1 MDQNLADFS
10 LFTDSSIAVSV
21 ATLIVFIIG
30 IIYISLPC
38 VSKDT
43 PIYKLIKYILTF
55 IWNSVF
61 CKIVPGL
68 KPYTPALDDKQSL
81 AKESLDSSIKSVLE
95 DKRFIQDLQKVYK
108 DDVAIKY
115 LIKSK
120 ISNVVAESIQ
130 VVRENYGTIAKKV
143 SVYFNIKKESETS
156 VYFDYDEGV
165 LFDKDSLGT
174 IKIKNNDSDK

>member
-143 SVYFNIKKESETS
+143 LVYFDIKKESETS

>member
-55 IWNSVF
+55 IWNNVF

-143 SVYFNIKKESETS
+143 SVYFDIKKESETS

>member
-10 LFTDSSIAVSV
+10 LFTDSSITVSV

-143 SVYFNIKKESETS
+143 SVYFDIKKESETS

-174 IKIKNNDSDK
+174 IKIKNND

>member
-95 DKRFIQDLQKVYK
+95 DRRFIQDLQKVYK
-108 DDVAIKY
+108 DDVAIKD

-130 VVRENYGTIAKKV
+130 VVRENSGTIAKKV
-143 SVYFNIKKESETS
+143 SVYFDIKKESETS

>member
-30 IIYISLPC
+30 IICISLPC

-95 DKRFIQDLQKVYK
+95 DRRFIQDLQKVYK
-108 DDVAIKY
+108 DDVAIKD

-143 SVYFNIKKESETS
+143 SVYFDIKKESETS

>member
-10 LFTDSSIAVSV
+10 LFTDSSNAVSV

-143 SVYFNIKKESETS
+143 SVYFDIKKESKTS

>member
-55 IWNSVF
+55 ICNSVF

-143 SVYFNIKKESETS
+143 SVYFDIKKESETS

>member
-10 LFTDSSIAVSV
+10 SFTNSSIAVSV

-143 SVYFNIKKESETS
+143 SVYFDIKEESETS

-174 IKIKNNDSDK
+174 IKIKNND

>member
-55 IWNSVF
+55 ICNSVF

-143 SVYFNIKKESETS
+143 SVYFDIKKESETS

-174 IKIKNNDSDK
+174 IKIKNND

>member
-21 ATLIVFIIG
+21 ASLIVFIIG

-143 SVYFNIKKESETS
+143 SVYFDIKKESETS

>member
-143 SVYFNIKKESETS
+143 SVYFDIKKVSETS

>member
-10 LFTDSSIAVSV
+10 LFTDSSTAVSV

-38 VSKDT
+38 ISKDT

-130 VVRENYGTIAKKV
+130 VVRENYGTIVKKV
-143 SVYFNIKKESETS
+143 SVYFDIKKESETS

-174 IKIKNNDSDK
+174 IKIKTNDSDK

>member
-10 LFTDSSIAVSV
+10 LFTDTTTAVGI
-21 ATLIVFIIG
+21 ATLIVFILG
-30 IIYISLPC
+30 VIYISLPC

-61 CKIVPGL
+61 CKVVPGL
-68 KPYTPALDDKQSL
+68 KPYTPALDNKQSL
-81 AKESLDSSIKSVLE
+81 AEESGDSSIKSILE
-95 DKRFIQDLQKVYK
+95 DKAFILELQKVYK
-108 DDVAIKY
+108 DDVAIKD

-143 SVYFNIKKESETS
+143 SVYFDIKKESETS

-174 IKIKNNDSDK
+174 IKIKNNDSDR

>member
-130 VVRENYGTIAKKV
+130 VVRENYGTIAKK
-143 SVYFNIKKESETS
+143 YRYILILKKNLKLQFILTMTKEF
-156 VYFDYDEGV
+156 Y
-165 LFDKDSLGT
+165 L
-174 IKIKNNDSDK
+174 IKIL

>member
-21 ATLIVFIIG
+21 VTLIVFIIG

-143 SVYFNIKKESETS
+143 SVYFDIKKESETS

>member
-10 LFTDSSIAVSV
+10 LFTDSSNAVSV

-68 KPYTPALDDKQSL
+68 KPYTPALDDKQFL

-95 DKRFIQDLQKVYK
+95 DKRFIKDLQKVYK

-143 SVYFNIKKESETS
+143 SVYFDIKKESETS

>member
-130 VVRENYGTIAKKV
+130 VVRENYGTIAKK
-143 SVYFNIKKESETS
+143 YRYI
-156 VYFDYDEGV
+156 
-165 LFDKDSLGT
+165 
-174 IKIKNNDSDK
+174 

>member
-21 ATLIVFIIG
+21 ANLIVFIIG

-130 VVRENYGTIAKKV
+130 VVRENYGTVAKKV
-143 SVYFNIKKESETS
+143 SVYFDIKKESETS

>member
-38 VSKDT
+38 VSKDM

-95 DKRFIQDLQKVYK
+95 DRRFIQDLQKVYK
-108 DDVAIKY
+108 DDVAIKD

-143 SVYFNIKKESETS
+143 SVYFDIKKESETS

>member
-10 LFTDSSIAVSV
+10 LFTDSSIEVSV

-143 SVYFNIKKESETS
+143 SVYFDIKKESETS

>member
-143 SVYFNIKKESETS
+143 SVYFDIKKESETS

-174 IKIKNNDSDK
+174 IKIKNNDSNK

>member
-21 ATLIVFIIG
+21 ATLVVFIIG

-43 PIYKLIKYILTF
+43 PVYKLIKYILTF

-68 KPYTPALDDKQSL
+68 KPYTPALDNKKDFI
-81 AKESLDSSIKSVLE
+81 KESPESSIKSVLE
-95 DKRFIQDLQKVYK
+95 DKTFVQDLQKVYK
-108 DDVAIKY
+108 DDNAIKE

-120 ISNVVAESIQ
+120 ISNVVVESIQ
-130 VVRENYGTIAKKV
+130 VVRDNYGTIAQKV
-143 SVYFNIKKESETS
+143 SVYFDIKKESETS

-174 IKIKNNDSDK
+174 IKIKNNDSTK

>member
-1 MDQNLADFS
+1 MDQNLAEFS

-30 IIYISLPC
+30 IIYTSLPC

-143 SVYFNIKKESETS
+143 SVYFDIKKESETS

>member
-30 IIYISLPC
+30 IIYTSLPC

-143 SVYFNIKKESETS
+143 SVYFDIKKESETS

>member
-1 MDQNLADFS
+1 MDQNLADFF

-143 SVYFNIKKESETS
+143 SVYFDIKKESETS

>member
-10 LFTDSSIAVSV
+10 LFTDSSIEVSV

-61 CKIVPGL
+61 CKIVLGL

-143 SVYFNIKKESETS
+143 SVYFDIKKESETS

>member
-143 SVYFNIKKESETS
+143 SVYFDIKKESETS
-156 VYFDYDEGV
+156 VYFDYDEVV

>member
-1 MDQNLADFS
+1 MDQNLADFY

-143 SVYFNIKKESETS
+143 SVYFEIKKESETS